1 MQCGWWNVH
10 RVSETHGVVADGEK
24 QSEQHN
30 LVFGVI
36 SDIDNLKEES
46 GRFERV
52 WGKIKVVSI

>member
-1 MQCGWWNVH
+1 MH

-24 QSEQHN
+24 QSKQYN
-30 LVFGVI
+30 LVFSVI

-52 WGKIKVVSI
+52 